1 VGPTGLTTDYSIH
14 RLHRLRTAVHAADT
28 LDSDPVRHRST
39 VASQAE
45 DRSGL
50 RPSTLIVAVLVVT
63 ALEYAV
69 WCFVQGQGITLTGDE
84 PHYLV
89 IAMSLTHLDPHVL
102 WAYQRVSHTHYID
115 IGPQLTLAATN
126 TFVGPHGPLS
136 VHDIG
141 LPMLIAPF
149 FAVDGTGGAL
159 LGFDLLLAIGFVV
172 LHQRAS
178 RLAGL
183 GTAGRWVFAVTMA
196 GPALWLASTQL
207 YPDLVSG
214 LFLAVAFVEI
224 GLAERDGTLGRFSM
238 TAIAV
243 GLGFAPWLN
252 LKNGVPVVIG
262 IVAFAVVA
270 ARRRLPI
277 KKVVLTGACIGL
289 LLASRALYNTYYIG
303 HLLGLPQAP
312 PDHGSNGI
320 ASILAL
326 AFDRHQGMFVQL
338 PILVVGLVGAAFAV
352 RKVAVATIGI
362 LLSAAMFLVI
372 NGTYT
377 TVVPDPTAPNGQTV
391 ANALGNLSF
400 AGRYQWSAVPLLLA
414 FIPFAL
420 RRLEVTPRR
429 LAAFGAGVGALWLSQ
444 SFPMFLGDH
453 AYFNATIDPF
463 TAWDPTLYPGWW
475 GPLDQLLPTFYGFG
489 KSLSELTTWYQTGA
503 EVLVLLLVAFAVW
516 ALGRGPRV
524 RTRRTAVAIAVLG
537 AVIFVVSLAGPRQ
550 TLPFGSYRAALP
562 PSGIV
567 TTGGSVPMAIPPVT
581 VRDVGAGIFRV
592 GLSYSSSGNASP
604 TAVEV
609 TATALPHQG
618 SLIQLPADRTGA
630 VAGPVVIGTVPVPA
644 GTTAG
649 IGTVTV
655 RIPTSSTLSV
665 QGTVGPSGHL
675 VIRAIQ
681 ITKLS

>member
-1 VGPTGLTTDYSIH
+1 
-14 RLHRLRTAVHAADT
+14 
-28 LDSDPVRHRST
+28 
-39 VASQAE
+39 
-45 DRSGL
+45 
-50 RPSTLIVAVLVVT
+50 VAVLVVT

-102 WAYQRVSHTHYID
+102 WAYQRVSETHYID
-115 IGPQLTLAATN
+115 IGPQLTSAATN
-126 TFVGPHGPLS
+126 TFVGPHGPVS

-149 FAVDGTGGAL
+149 FAVGGTGGAL

-183 GTAGRWVFAVTMA
+183 GAAGRWVFAVTMA
-196 GPALWLASTQL
+196 GPALWLATTQL
-207 YPDLVSG
+207 YPDLISG
-214 LFLAVAFVEI
+214 LFLAVAYVEI

-238 TAIAV
+238 AAIAV

-270 ARRRLPI
+270 ARRRLPVT
-277 KKVVLTGACIGL
+277 KVALTGAGIGL

-338 PILVVGLVGAAFAV
+338 PVLVVGLVGAAFAV
-352 RKVAVATIGI
+352 RKVAVATVGA
-362 LLSAAMFLVI
+362 LVSAAMFLVI

-377 TVVPDPTAPNGQTV
+377 TVIPDPTALNGQTV
-391 ANALGNLSF
+391 VNALGNLSF

-414 FIPFAL
+414 FVPFAL

-429 LAAFGAGVGALWLSQ
+429 LAAFGAGVGALWLLQ
-444 SFPMFLGDH
+444 SFPVLLGDH

-463 TAWDPTLYPGWW
+463 TVWDPTLYPGWW
-475 GPLDQLLPTFYGFG
+475 GPLDQLVPTFYGFG
-489 KSLSELTTWYQTGA
+489 KSLSSVATWYQTGA

-524 RTRRTAVAIAVLG
+524 RTRRTAVAIAGLA
-537 AVIFVVSLAGPRQ
+537 AVIVVVSLAGPRQ
-550 TLPFGSYRAALP
+550 TLPFGSYRAPLP

-567 TTGGSVPMAIPPVT
+567 TTAGSVPVAIPPVT
-581 VRDVGAGIFRV
+581 LRDVGAGTFRV
-592 GLSYSSSGNASP
+592 GLSYSSSGHASP
-604 TAVEV
+604 TAVAV

-618 SLIQLPADRTGA
+618 SLIQLPAGRTGA
-630 VAGPVVIGTVPVPA
+630 VAGPVVVGTVPVPA

-649 IGTVTV
+649 VGMVTV
-655 RIPTSSTLSV
+655 AIPTSSTLSV
-665 QGTVGPSGHL
+665 QGTVGPSGQV
-675 VIRAIQ
+675 VIRAIRL
-681 ITKLS
+681 TKLS